1 MLEHIRDAHY
11 EIRLFL
17 DIWIFFSKKV
27 AYHKGEINEIEFY
40 PENNMGTL
48 SMFVLYSLIS
58 FVCSLIVFASASTF
72 VGVNAFL
79 YILPMYTWTNT
90 IGLRIYFIQV
100 VKMLFTV
107 VVVFKICMS
116 PKLLLDFW
124 QSMTEI
130 FSKVNLSRNTLEVI
144 RNALLLL
151 TYMNNSVNAFIYY
164 WTSE

>member
-1 MLEHIRDAHY
+1 
-11 EIRLFL
+11 
-17 DIWIFFSKKV
+17 
-27 AYHKGEINEIEFY
+27 
-40 PENNMGTL
+40 MGTL

-58 FVCSLIVFASASTF
+58 SVCSLIVFASASTF

-79 YILPMYTWTNT
+79 YILPMYTWTKT
-90 IGLRIYFIQV
+90 IGLCISLIQV

-107 VVVFKICMS
+107 VVVFTICMS
-116 PKLLLDFW
+116 PKLLLDFS

-130 FSKVNLSRNTLEVI
+130 FSRKKLSRNTLEVI
-144 RNALLLL
+144 RNALLIL